1 MLSRILI
8 FFLLA
13 LSSNA
18 FCSAKVLWWNIGY
31 NEYSIPSTQNPG
43 QSNLDDSLQSIDWN
57 QYDIVAFGEYIP
69 KTLNENSLDEIK
81 CLFPYQ
87 KILKYNDAYGK
98 SLYIF
103 SKKKFSFKVSN
114 LDWTNPNDSVS
125 EQLYYKRDMTD
136 EYGSMATFER
146 RYIRIT
152 LKLRGKKYNF
162 VFFHLNNPWV
172 LFKKHDGVLK
182 VGYEL
187 LFGKSNPL
195 YNQILNLK
203 QSLKKDLGSDYKRKN
218 LILMGDSNCPRRAKG
233 ITPVCYKRMREI
245 LPVVLD
251 KKKEITFPAKG
262 SVVYGKLPKVK
273 IDHVQASKSIK
284 SKARVINYVGS
295 DHKAVEVS
303 IN

>member
-1 MLSRILI
+1 MLSRLLI
-8 FFLLA
+8 FLLLA

-18 FCSAKVLWWNIGY
+18 ICSAKVLWWNIGY

-43 QSNLDDSLQSIDWN
+43 QSNLDDSMQTIEWN

-69 KTLNENSLDEIK
+69 KTLNKSSLDTIK
-81 CLFPYQ
+81 SLFPYQ

-103 SKKKFSFKVSN
+103 SKKKFSYKVSN
-114 LDWTNPNDSVS
+114 LDWTNPNDSAS

-136 EYGSMATFER
+136 EYGSMDTFER

-152 LKLRGKKYNF
+152 LGFNAKEYNF

-172 LFKKHDGVLK
+172 LFKNHDGVLK

-187 LFGKSNPL
+187 IFGKSNPL

-203 QSLKKDLGSDYKRKN
+203 NSLKKDLGSDYRNKN
-218 LILMGDSNCPRRAKG
+218 LVLMGDSNCPRRAKG
-233 ITPVCYKRMREI
+233 ITPVCYKRMREM
-245 LPVVLD
+245 LPIVLD
-251 KKKEITFPAKG
+251 QNKEITFPAFG
-262 SVVYGKLPKVK
+262 SVVFGKLPKVK
-273 IDHVQASKSIK
+273 IDHVQSSKGIRA
-284 SKARVINYVGS
+284 KARVLNYLGS
-295 DHKAVEVS
+295 DHKPVELS